1 MWDEFKDFPM
11 RRDYV
16 EPDDF
21 IYEPTPHGEVLK
33 RAQQHKAKQGV

>member
-1 MWDEFKDFPM
+1 M

-21 IYEPTPHGEVLK
+21 EYEPTAHDDVLL
-33 RAQQHKAKQGV
+33 RAKAHRDRE

>member
-1 MWDEFKDFPM
+1 MWEEFEDFPM

-21 IYEPTPHGEVLK
+21 EYEPTPHGEVLE
-33 RAQQHKAKQGV
+33 KARNHLEAS